1 MSHLENFL
9 EQLLYQRNLSPHTVD
24 AYRID
29 IVEFFKFLDQEGLE
43 YASFKYMD
51 ARNYLNMLYK
61 KGLSKSTVSRKIS
74 SLRSFYNY
82 LMDRGELSG
91 NPFTNLPNPKKEKHL
106 PGFMYENE
114 LEKLFDSLDKDAK
127 MYERDL
133 AILELLYA
141 TGMRASELL
150 GLKISDIDFNHG
162 LLKVRGKG
170 NKERVLP
177 FGEHAGEALK
187 NYVDKHKAVIEAN
200 GRLWVNYRDG
210 PLTDRGLR
218 YAIDMMVKKSA
229 SDFHLHP
236 HKIRHSFATHMLNN
250 GADLRAVQELLGH
263 ESLSTTQQYTHVS
276 KEQLRRT
283 YLKHHPANQK
293 R

>member
-61 KGLSKSTVSRKIS
+61 RGLSKSTVSRKIS

-82 LMDRGELSG
+82 LMDKGAVFG

-114 LEKLFDSLDKDAK
+114 IEKLFDSLDKDAK

-150 GLKISDIDFNHG
+150 GLKIDDIDFNHG

-177 FGEHAGEALK
+177 FGEHADQALK
-187 NYVDKHKAVIEAN
+187 DYIDKHGAVIEAN
-200 GRLWVNYRDG
+200 GRLWINYRDG

-229 SDFHLHP
+229 GDFHLHP

-263 ESLSTTQQYTHVS
+263 ESLSTTQKYTHVS
-276 KEQLRRT
+276 KEQLRKT